1 MARKSVK
8 RITVIHGPLLDR
20 LGERETDLYGSE
32 PMAEINASLIAMGK
46 QHGVEV
52 VCFQSN
58 DEGRLVTEIA
68 NVRGKF
74 NFLIMN
80 PAAYSHTSVAI
91 YDAVI
96 FSQTPTIEVH
106 LSNLSRRE
114 PFRKDSTIS
123 SVVVGRIEG
132 LGPDG
137 YRLAM
142 QYCLER
148 LVGNVI

>member
-1 MARKSVK
+1 MARKNIR
-8 RITVIHGPLLDR
+8 RIKVIHGPLLDR

-32 PMAEINASLIAMGK
+32 PMDEINASLIAMGK
-46 QHGVEV
+46 ARGVEV
-52 VCFQSN
+52 DCFQSN

-68 NVRGKF
+68 NVRGNY
-74 NFLIMN
+74 NFVILN

-96 FSQTPTIEVH
+96 FSQTPTVEVH

-114 PFRKDSTIS
+114 PFRRESTIS
-123 SVVVGRIEG
+123 SAVVGRIEG

-148 LVGNVI
+148 LVGNAI